1 MSFSKYVKNEIL
13 EKKIDDKNCKLAF
26 LSGLVGAIGKLD
38 DNMCLRLG
46 SDIENLGGT
55 IDELV
60 FELYSEHIEII
71 KLENFGINKID
82 YFNFVFSKNLTQ
94 KILQDTDCL
103 DLTQQVIA
111 IKNVVSEKMITTEQT
126 MKAYVAGV
134 FIGTGTSSIKFSDE
148 QRKTTGYH
156 LEFASK
162 NHDFLTEIATL
173 IAQFDIFA
181 KLIKRKNMY
190 VLYVKDASEVSNVLA
205 LIGAYDSVLQ
215 LQNEMATREV
225 RNKVN
230 RQTNCMSANINKTV
244 EASMKQVSAIEKI
257 ISKIGL
263 ENLPD
268 DLQTVA
274 LLRLANTE
282 ESLDEL
288 LKLSRL
294 PFTKSA
300 LNHRFK
306 KLLKIAESL
315 D

>member
-1 MSFSKYVKNEIL
+1 MSFSKHVKNEIL

-162 NHDFLTEIATL
+162 NHDFLAEIATL

-190 VLYVKDASEVSNVLA
+190 VLYVKDASEVSNVLV